1 MDEIKNKK
9 ILIIPIVIIILL
21 VALAGVSAFLYFKTD
36 LFKSPKQ
43 LFFKYLGESVS
54 STKNFN
60 YDKSLANYKELSQKS
75 SKSTGEITG
84 SITDNSSN
92 TSSSSK
98 SIEDAIN
105 NSKIEYSIESIPSKN
120 KYHASIKPNYNDS
133 EITNLELLADN
144 DSYGAKCTD
153 LYDKYVYFENNNL
166 KTLVS
171 KFGIDSKYIPDKLEK
186 VDIYELLNISA
197 DSRTQIVDRYQ
208 KLLDSKL
215 TKDMFTS
222 NKKVTTSVN
231 GTNVKAN
238 AYTLTIN
245 GEHAYDIL
253 LSFFQTLKDDD
264 QTLDLI
270 IEKCEKSGVTKAY
283 ETQENIQS
291 SIYSISSDNN
301 DDEIQITFT
310 KDSLKDDIQTLIESL
325 QDSKDNFSADESVQI
340 IVYSYK
346 GKTAKIEFK
355 NGSDETSAFSIEIT
369 HNKSEEIITLNSDD
383 TTYIKANYSSSK
395 KEEKATIV
403 LYEDND
409 TEFANLYIE
418 HKKDKNKINFK
429 INDSSNS
436 VLELNID
443 SNGQIGKGTIETVCN
458 LKFKEEDDLEI
469 NLNLNNSTT
478 YTDDI
483 NIDDLSSNN
492 GELLN
497 TISNTKMNDLYKEIY
512 SNLQKVL
519 PEKAKLLGIDLP
531 KDILSKLDPD
541 ADKKT
546 ITEKDLTGY
555 TVYKDSTTRN
565 TICLS

>member
-1 MDEIKNKK
+1 MKNKK

-120 KYHASIKPNYNDS
+120 KYHASIKPTYNDS
-133 EITNLELLADN
+133 EITNLELLTDN

-325 QDSKDNFSADESVQI
+325 QDSKDNFSADESVLI

>member
-1 MDEIKNKK
+1 MKNKK

-133 EITNLELLADN
+133 EITNLELLTDN

-310 KDSLKDDIQTLIESL
+310 KDSLKDDFQTLIESL

-546 ITEKDLTGY
+546 ITEKNLTGY

>member
-1 MDEIKNKK
+1 MKNKK

-171 KFGIDSKYIPDKLEK
+171 KFGIDSKYIPDKFEK

>member
-1 MDEIKNKK
+1 MKNKK

-325 QDSKDNFSADESVQI
+325 QDSKDNFSADESIQI

-369 HNKSEEIITLNSDD
+369 HNKSEEIITLNSDN

>member
-1 MDEIKNKK
+1 MKNKK

-355 NGSDETSAFSIEIT
+355 NGGDETSAFSIEIT

-555 TVYKDSTTRN
+555 TVYKDSTTRI

>member
-1 MDEIKNKK
+1 MKNKK

-120 KYHASIKPNYNDS
+120 KYHASIKPTYNDS

-546 ITEKDLTGY
+546 ITEKNLTGY